1 MAIQSPP
8 LTFTDSDNSSVIQ
21 YIDNPHLLTQ
31 LPNDPST
38 TALRLLSTNLET
50 LFNCEVCSDGTI
62 SAASS
67 ISSSPRKIPIHKC
80 ILASRSPFFK
90 ELFGGGDTEKGKKD
104 DYEMR
109 ELGKEVVVW
118 YESLLVVLGYLYT
131 GRVGSLPGGGICV
144 CADTDCAHVA
154 CRPAIDFQIEALY
167 TSSVFQIS
175 ELVSLFQ
182 RHLLDV
188 MDKVAEDD
196 ILMIFSVAHIC
207 GIGCE
212 KLRSKCEE
220 MVLNSMIDSV
230 TIEKILPA
238 EIANQIIHTRSVCKS
253 QLLSL
258 PEENSKIDIY
268 SLPNKHIRRIHRAL
282 DSDDVELVR
291 MLLKESP
298 STSLDDACALHY
310 AVAHCDSKIT
320 NELLDLGLANVNH
333 RNARGY
339 SVLHVAAVRREPDFI
354 ASLLA
359 KGALPSDVTSD
370 GRKAIQISRR
380 LTKILDYNRPM
391 EEGMQ
396 AHNDRLCVEILEN
409 AETSHP
415 ILGEG
420 ALSLANAGDDIRS
433 RLLYLETR
441 VGMARLLF
449 PKEAKIAMGL
459 ANVEG
464 TMELALYNDNQDP
477 AVDDLND
484 TPFKI
489 NQERLTRM
497 SALSKTVEFAKRYF
511 RRCAKVLDELMM
523 DNDTIAFRG
532 TETSEEKQ
540 QRKKRYQELQ
550 DVFSKA
556 FFEDKRE
563 NDLSSI
569 SSSCSSSS
577 SLGHRNSKIARR

>member
-1 MAIQSPP
+1 
-8 LTFTDSDNSSVIQ
+8 
-21 YIDNPHLLTQ
+21 
-31 LPNDPST
+31 
-38 TALRLLSTNLET
+38 
-50 LFNCEVCSDGTI
+50 
-62 SAASS
+62 
-67 ISSSPRKIPIHKC
+67 
-80 ILASRSPFFK
+80 
-90 ELFGGGDTEKGKKD
+90 
-104 DYEMR
+104 
-109 ELGKEVVVW
+109 
-118 YESLLVVLGYLYT
+118 
-131 GRVGSLPGGGICV
+131 
-144 CADTDCAHVA
+144 
-154 CRPAIDFQIEALY
+154 
-167 TSSVFQIS
+167 
-175 ELVSLFQ
+175 
-182 RHLLDV
+182 

-196 ILMIFSVAHIC
+196 ILMIFSVAHTC

-253 QLLSL
+253 QLLSS

-441 VGMARLLF
+441 GKRNTNHIYIRLF
-449 PKEAKIAMGL
+449 
-459 ANVEG
+459 
-464 TMELALYNDNQDP
+464 
-477 AVDDLND
+477 
-484 TPFKI
+484 
-489 NQERLTRM
+489 
-497 SALSKTVEFAKRYF
+497 
-511 RRCAKVLDELMM
+511 
-523 DNDTIAFRG
+523 
-532 TETSEEKQ
+532 
-540 QRKKRYQELQ
+540 
-550 DVFSKA
+550 
-556 FFEDKRE
+556 
-563 NDLSSI
+563 
-569 SSSCSSSS
+569 
-577 SLGHRNSKIARR
+577 